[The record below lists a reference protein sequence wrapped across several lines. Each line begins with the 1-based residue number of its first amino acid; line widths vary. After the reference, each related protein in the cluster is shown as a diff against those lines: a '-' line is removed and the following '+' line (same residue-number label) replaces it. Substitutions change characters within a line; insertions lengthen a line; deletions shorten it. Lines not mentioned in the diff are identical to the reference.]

1 MYKFLVVS
9 LCFIL
14 ISTPKS
20 SAQKYISPLDLNILL
35 SGTFGELRSN
45 HFHAGID
52 IKTNGIQGH
61 KIKSIYDGY
70 VSRIKVSSWGY
81 GKTIYIN
88 HPETGHTSVY
98 AHLQKFSNK
107 IDSIV
112 LNKHYQEENFELDFT
127 LKKNM
132 IKIKKGE
139 LIGYTGNS
147 GSSAGPH
154 LHFEIRE
161 TKNQQPINPLQ
172 FGFKVKDDIPPK
184 LLKLKIYAFDTT
196 LIDGYNSNKTY
207 DLFQKEGEYFI
218 NEIPEISG
226 PFAMGIYTYDQSNG
240 SYNKN
245 GVYNINL
252 FVDTIKYYEFKADKL
267 NFNTTRYINA
277 HIDYYEKKQTK

>member
-127 LKKNM
+127 LKK
-132 IKIKKGE
+132 
-139 LIGYTGNS
+139 
-147 GSSAGPH
+147 
-154 LHFEIRE
+154 
-161 TKNQQPINPLQ
+161 
-172 FGFKVKDDIPPK
+172 
-184 LLKLKIYAFDTT
+184 
-196 LIDGYNSNKTY
+196 Y
-207 DLFQKEGEYFI
+207 D
-218 NEIPEISG
+218 
-226 PFAMGIYTYDQSNG
+226 
-240 SYNKN
+240 
-245 GVYNINL
+245 
-252 FVDTIKYYEFKADKL
+252 
-267 NFNTTRYINA
+267 
-277 HIDYYEKKQTK
+277 